1 MGIRANLLAMLER
14 GNDSAMLRFSLAGE
28 MLKDGDIAEAIEH
41 AQKAVEMQPDYSA
54 AWKLLGKACVA
65 ANDSARAIAAYSQGI
80 DVSEA
85 RGDKQA
91 AKEMRV
97 FLKRLQRDT

>member
-14 GNDSAMLRFSLAGE
+14 GNDSALLRFSLAGE
-28 MLKDGDIAEAIEH
+28 MLKDGDTVAAIEH
-41 AQKAVEMQPDYSA
+41 AEKAVELQPDYSA
-54 AWKLLGKACVA
+54 AWKLLGKAYTA
-65 ANDSARAIAAYSQGI
+65 ADEKSRAIAAYSQGI
-80 DVSEA
+80 TVSEA

-91 AKEMRV
+91 AKEMQV